1 MLNLGFNTDHF
12 IVQLKTLK
20 LLPSVLWIRG
30 MDFMHSVFNS
40 KPRKIAGLLVFKAFK
55 IIVLKFFI
63 DFD

>member
-1 MLNLGFNTDHF
+1 
-12 IVQLKTLK
+12 
-20 LLPSVLWIRG
+20 
-30 MDFMHSVFNS
+30 MHSVFNS